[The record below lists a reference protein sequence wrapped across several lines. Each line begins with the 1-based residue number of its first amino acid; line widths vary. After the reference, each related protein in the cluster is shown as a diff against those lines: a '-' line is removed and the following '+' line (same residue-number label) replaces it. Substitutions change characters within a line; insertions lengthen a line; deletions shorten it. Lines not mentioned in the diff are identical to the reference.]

1 MLADGGT
8 YRGVVARTLRIVA
21 ATALLAV
28 AAGPSASTQPA
39 AQRKLIILLAPFG
52 DLPRGVDPAAVG
64 VYPESRNVEHFYR
77 EVSAGSPT
85 TNVTGTPGVAGSLA
99 VALKAAGIPIT
110 TYGERASLFIYG
122 DKTHAATK
130 SERVVDPPGLLVLD
144 VFGPDTRLSDVIF
157 ASGPRTPIL
166 IGTRKAEVWVGEV
179 AGRSGVVTPYDVSA
193 WILKHFNVERPTSF
207 SSSGITQQSAVVDVR
222 ALAERLERDDTYQ
235 QSLTAW
241 TVVVGLGLGFLVAL
255 ALTLARRREW
265 GARVAVAAST
275 ASAGYFIGLF
285 IPHARGDVRAIG
297 VFALFFVVLIVNPKN
312 KQRFAA
318 TTFTTLGVCT
328 ALVALAS
335 AARPDAEPAL
345 SFWGNPLVSWRF
357 RGLLNY
363 QAAFIAGG
371 VVAGLVALGATVT
384 VVAVALGAALILT
397 VIPGEN
403 FVGVLTLGFGGAL
416 AFLALKDQAFKRG
429 HFLIA
434 GVFAGA
440 VFVAALAFDANLG
453 SSHGG
458 EAAQTIARGGL
469 GSLIDVT
476 FDRLRLNWEAILA
489 FPGGI
494 IWAVAFAALFVFM
507 IRWGIKDQRR
517 PLGTRV
523 AIAACS
529 ASGLAALVLED
540 SGFKTS
546 AVMGF
551 PALILWTLSIL
562 ENRRDPL

>member
-21 ATALLAV
+21 AAALLVV
-28 AAGPSASTQPA
+28 AAGPSAS
-39 AQRKLIILLAPFG
+39 AQSATGRKLVILLAPFD

-64 VYPESRNVEHFYR
+64 VYPESRNVEDFYR

-99 VALKAAGIPIT
+99 VAMKAAGIPVT
-110 TYGERASLFIYG
+110 AYGERASLFVYG
-122 DKTHAATK
+122 DKAHAETK
-130 SERVVDPPGLLVLD
+130 RERVVDPPGLLVLD
-144 VFGPDTRLSDVIF
+144 VFGPDTKRLADVIF
-157 ASGPRTPIL
+157 ASRRTPIL
-166 IGTRKAEVWVGEV
+166 IGARKSEAWKGAV
-179 AGRSGVVTPYDVSA
+179 AGRSGIVTPYDVSA
-193 WILKHFNVERPTSF
+193 WILKYFNVERPSSF
-207 SSSGITQQSAVVDVR
+207 SSSGITQQGAVVDVR
-222 ALAERLERDDTYQ
+222 SLAERLERDDAYQ

-255 ALTLARRREW
+255 ALALARRREW
-265 GARVAVAAST
+265 GARVTVAAST

-285 IPHARGDVRAIG
+285 IPHARGDVRAVG
-297 VFALFFVVLIVNPKN
+297 VFVLFIVVLIVNPKN

-318 TTFTTLGVCT
+318 TTFTALGVCT
-328 ALVALAS
+328 ALVALIA

-371 VVAGLVALGATVT
+371 VVAGLVALGATAA
-384 VVAVALGAALILT
+384 VVAAALAVALTLT

-416 AFLALKDQAFKRG
+416 AFLALKEQTFKRG

-434 GVFAGA
+434 GVFAA
-440 VFVAALAFDANLG
+440 TAFAAALALDANLG

-458 EAAQTIARGGL
+458 EAAQNIARGGL

-476 FDRLRLNWEAILA
+476 LDRLRLNWEAILA

-494 IWAVAFAALFVFM
+494 IWAIAFAALFVFM
-507 IRWGIKDQRR
+507 IRWGMKDLVR

-529 ASGLAALVLED
+529 ACGLAALVLED

-551 PALILWTLSIL
+551 PALILWTLAVL
-562 ENRRDPL
+562 ENRRNPL